1 MHELNIHQAELEIQ
15 NEELKRAQQ
24 FLSELH
30 REYESLTYT
39 VFGK

>member
-15 NEELKRAQQ
+15 NEELKRVQQ